1 MIMVK
6 YMVYTE
12 NVTNTINHYMNT
24 TFHDEGDNK
33 AIYSKPEPDL
43 TQCAYLKTILF
54 IGTF

>member
-43 TQCAYLKTILF
+43 TQCVYLKTILF